1 MAAKGLKERIVLIKG
16 GGEMASGV
24 AQRLIR
30 SGFRVCITE
39 LPEPLAVRRGVSFC
53 EVVFAG
59 RTEIE
64 GLVASCASGVEGVR
78 RCWERGEVPVV
89 IDPPCAIRGT
99 LSPDVLVDAILA
111 KGNTG
116 TSLGDAPL
124 VIGLGP
130 GFHAGRDVHFVIETN
145 RGHRLGRVIEEG
157 EAEPDTGTPG
167 DIGGYTW
174 ERVLRAPVS
183 GNFLGKKQIGDRVA
197 EGEVVAEVGGVPL
210 RTAISG
216 VLRGILHD
224 GLTAKQG
231 MKVADVDP
239 RAERESCLTVSD
251 KARAIGGGVLEAI
264 MMRYNR

>member
-1 MAAKGLKERIVLIKG
+1 MTEKRLNELIVLIKG

-24 AQRLIR
+24 AQRLVR

-53 EVVFAG
+53 EAVFAG
-59 RTEIE
+59 QTEVE
-64 GLVASCASGVEGVR
+64 GLVARRVEGVEAVR
-78 RCWERGEVPVV
+78 RCWEKGEVPVV
-89 IDPPCAIRGT
+89 IDPPCALLKV

-116 TSLGDAPL
+116 TTLGDASL

-130 GFHAGRDVHFVIETN
+130 GFRAGRDVHYVIETN
-145 RGHRLGRVIEEG
+145 RGHRLGRVIEAG

-167 DIGGYTW
+167 DIGGYTR
-174 ERVLRAPVS
+174 ERVLRAPAS
-183 GNFLGKKQIGDRVA
+183 GRFLGKKRIGDRIS

-210 RTAISG
+210 RATISG
-216 VLRGILHD
+216 VLRGILRD
-224 GLTAKQG
+224 GLTAEPD

-239 RAERESCLTVSD
+239 RGERESCTTVSE
-251 KARAIGGGVLEAI
+251 KARAIGGAVLEAV
-264 MMRYNR
+264 MRRYNC

>member
-1 MAAKGLKERIVLIKG
+1 MAEKRLKELIVLIKG

-24 AQRLIR
+24 AQRLVR

-53 EVVFAG
+53 EAVFTG
-59 RTEIE
+59 QTEVE
-64 GLVASCASGVEGVR
+64 GLAARRVEGVEEVR
-78 RCWERGEVPVV
+78 RSWERGEVPVV
-89 IDPPCAIRGT
+89 IDPPCAIRGI

-116 TSLGDAPL
+116 TTLGDAPL

-130 GFHAGRDVHFVIETN
+130 GFRAGRDVHDVIETN
-145 RGHRLGRVIEEG
+145 RGHRLGRVIEAG

-167 DIGGYTW
+167 DIGGYTR
-174 ERVLRAPVS
+174 ERVLRAPV
-183 GNFLGKKQIGDRVA
+183 GGTFLGKKRIGDPVA

-210 RTAISG
+210 RATIAG

-224 GLTAKQG
+224 GLTAEPG

-239 RAERESCLTVSD
+239 RGERESCLTVSE
-251 KARAIGGGVLEAI
+251 KARAIGGAVLEAVLK
-264 MMRYNR
+264 RYNR